1 MFSAAE
7 VAKLLGGESHGRQFR
22 APCPVCQPERR
33 RDQRGL
39 SLKDRPGGGLL
50 VFCHKSGCAFED
62 ILAACGI
69 GTAGRH
75 RPDRQNL
82 AQPEARKKPPSLN
95 ASRSA
100 ETLWKA
106 SRPIRGTIA
115 ETYLREARG
124 ITCELPPTLRFHP
137 HAWHRPTG
145 GRLPA
150 LIARVD
156 GAGSFAAHRTF
167 LRPDGSGKAAPPG
180 EKAML
185 GPCAGG
191 AVQLSSG
198 HQIVVAEGIET
209 ALSLL
214 CGLLDEEGSVL
225 AALSASGMRGLCL
238 PNAPGALLI
247 ACDGDH
253 SGRRSAAVL
262 AERAFSLGWS
272 VTITDPGDGQDFND
286 VLLKGGSLR

>member
-1 MFSAAE
+1 MFSGEE
-7 VAKLLGGESHGRQFR
+7 VAKLLGGESHGRHVQ

-33 RDQRGL
+33 RDQRAL

-50 VFCHKSGCAFED
+50 VFCHKSGCGFED
-62 ILAACGI
+62 IMAASGL
-69 GTAGRH
+69 GADRRH
-75 RPDRQNL
+75 RPGRQSF
-82 AQPEARKKPPSLN
+82 AQPEARRAPPSRN

-115 ETYLREARG
+115 ETYLREARA
-124 ITCELPPTLRFHP
+124 ITCALPPTLRFHP

-145 GRLPA
+145 GHLPA
-150 LIARVD
+150 LVARVD
-156 GAGSFAAHRTF
+156 GTSSFAVHRTF
-167 LRPDGSGKAAPPG
+167 LKPDGTGKAAPPG

-198 HQIVVAEGIET
+198 RRIVVAEGVET

-214 CGLLDEEGSVL
+214 CGLIDEPGSVL
-225 AALSASGMRGLCL
+225 AALSASGMRRLCL
-238 PNAPGALLI
+238 PKAPGALLI
-247 ACDGDH
+247 ACDGDPA
-253 SGRRSAAVL
+253 GRRGAAIL

-272 VTITDPGDGQDFND
+272 VTIADPGDGRDFND
-286 VLLKGGSLR
+286 VLREGGGLR